1 MGNEFALILVLI
13 PVLLMALDVVLMVLK
28 RHVVIHL
35 ILLLLG
41 LLMLG
46 GLMLNSYLDGFHP
59 QQGLII
65 GSVYYLPAYFL
76 TWAILSGISARI
88 SSSHFDHTD
97 TNG

>member
-1 MGNEFALILVLI
+1 MGIEISMALLFI
-13 PVLLMALDVVLMVLK
+13 PVLLMALDVVLMVMR

-65 GSVYYLPAYFL
+65 GSAYYLPAYFL
-76 TWAILSGISARI
+76 TWAILSGISSRI
-88 SSSHFDHTD
+88 SPSQFNHTD
-97 TNG
+97 PSG